1 MSGIWVFAQIS
12 KSFKTLLKF
21 QQSYESY
28 ELVEDYEHLFKL
40 PKYLK
45 HLLKLGYY
53 HWPTTLLPTTSG
65 FLYLFSPKNSQWFL
79 TKMLVPISYLR
90 FGRNHNNR
98 VSYDLYNQSSR
109 SFKIFGNRIFIS
121 KWDKKLF
128 QSGADSTTFYFK
140 VGQVLF
146 QSGAETVIS
155 KWVIVYV
162 KVG

>member
-1 MSGIWVFAQIS
+1 
-12 KSFKTLLKF
+12 
-21 QQSYESY
+21 
-28 ELVEDYEHLFKL
+28 
-40 PKYLK
+40 
-45 HLLKLGYY
+45 
-53 HWPTTLLPTTSG
+53 
-65 FLYLFSPKNSQWFL
+65 
-79 TKMLVPISYLR
+79 MLVPISYLR
-90 FGRNHNNR
+90 FGRNHITQ

-109 SFKIFGNRIFIS
+109 SFKIFGNRIVIS